1 MTWVYQITQREKG
14 GNNILNITGYW
25 CDEYVLTFDQRG
37 VLRDWAHKSQK
48 HRDPPSRADCVT
60 NGFMSKRSSFN
71 LAVAP
76 DRMVVKIR
84 LIFV

>member
-37 VLRDWAHKSQK
+37 VLRDWGHKAQK
-48 HRDPPSRADCVT
+48 HRDPPSPADCVT
-60 NGFMSKRSSFN
+60 NGFMSKAGSFG
-71 LAVAP
+71 
-76 DRMVVKIR
+76 R
-84 LIFV
+84 